1 MAKRI
6 ALVAGVLILAWI
18 NFTIWSH
25 EQVVRHG
32 ETIFLELAPV
42 DPRSPMQGDYMALAF
57 KAVRE
62 AERAGLGDGD
72 RAILQ
77 LDEQGIGRFHR
88 PDTGGDLDAG
98 ERRLQLHLRGDRLGP
113 GTNAFFFQ
121 EGHAGLYAGAR
132 YGELRL
138 DADGKAYL
146 VALRDE
152 ELRLLGPEE
161 SAEQ

>member
-6 ALVAGVLILAWI
+6 ALIAGVLILAWV

-25 EQVVRHG
+25 ERVVRHG
-32 ETIFLELAPV
+32 ETMFLELAPV

-57 KAVRE
+57 QAVRE
-62 AERAGLGDGD
+62 AERSGLGDGD
-72 RAILQ
+72 RAILR
-77 LDEQGIGRFHR
+77 LDEQNVGHFQRS
-88 PDTGGDLDAG
+88 DTGDDLADD

-121 EGHAGLYAGAR
+121 EGHAELYVGAR
-132 YGELRL
+132 YGEFRI
-138 DADGKAYL
+138 DGDGKTYL

-152 ELRLLGPEE
+152 KLRLLGSE
-161 SAEQ
+161 